1 MEFVYT
7 TDTSDYQGFLNKP
20 IIDFRSK
27 HVMALA
33 SDRAKQLYVKS
44 LSVGYPEVMWGYG
57 SGLYQREDEN
67 RLIQIHRIARMIYK
81 QERRAFRIVIDSA
94 GVLWIDNL
102 HSAIRDILVYGESVW
117 FGNVS
122 CYIIDLT
129 RSIPIVADVSGS
141 LSRNLDDI
149 EGAIAVAKKR
159 DGRTNAAVRAV
170 GYSIREFLMDNAIT
184 KESLRLDE
192 RYFEVYRNGQ

>member
-7 TDTSDYQGFLNKP
+7 TDLSDYQGFLNKP
-20 IIDFRSK
+20 MIDFRSK
-27 HVMALA
+27 HVMALT
-33 SDRAKQLYVKS
+33 SDKAKQLYMNS
-44 LSVGYPEVMWGYG
+44 LSADYPEVVWGYG
-57 SGLYQREDEN
+57 SGLYRRKDEN
-67 RLIQIHRIARMIYK
+67 RLVQIHRIARMIYK

-117 FGNVS
+117 FCNVA

-129 RSIPIVADVSGS
+129 RSIPIVADVSGA

-149 EGAIAVAKKR
+149 EGAIFAARKR
-159 DGRTNAAVRAV
+159 DRRADAAVRAV
-170 GYSIREFLMDNAIT
+170 GYSIREFLTDNAIT
-184 KESLRLDE
+184 KESLQLDE
-192 RYFEVYRNGQ
+192 RYFKAYRKGK